1 MDNTRKAVVAVLATV
16 LLVLTVGVAYGMV
29 TGNGTSAT
37 SGKAGYGVYGSYQNG
52 CGNPSYSGGSGGMM
66 GNGMDGMM
74 GGNGMGMR

>member
-29 TGNGTSAT
+29 TSSGTPAT
-37 SGKAGYGVYGSYQNG
+37 SGTAGYGAYGSYQNG
-52 CGNPSYSGGSGGMM
+52 YGNPSYSGGSGGMM